1 MCDICRQT
9 PCHSACPNAE
19 EEKPVLYCDE
29 CKKPIYAGDTYYT
42 DNGWDIC
49 EECNRKHKRIAEEK

>member
-1 MCDICRQT
+1 MCEMCRQT

-42 DNGWDIC
+42 DMDWNIC
-49 EECNRKHKRIAEEK
+49 EKCNDKHRRIAEEK